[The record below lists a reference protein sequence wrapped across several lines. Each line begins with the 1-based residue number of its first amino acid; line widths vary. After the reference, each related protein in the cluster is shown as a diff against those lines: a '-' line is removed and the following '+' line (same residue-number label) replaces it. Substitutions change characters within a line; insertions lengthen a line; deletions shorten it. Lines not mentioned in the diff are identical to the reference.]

1 MADLATVLTD
11 PNFVNANPATKQ
23 AIFEKW
29 APQDP
34 NFANANPAT
43 QQAIMQKFGVGA
55 APAPAMPALPQSL
68 QMSVRPAM
76 PEAGIPAGPRQ
87 APQQGPTTGQ
97 QIYQAVR
104 PYAAPLV
111 EAGGAIG
118 GGLVGGTAGT
128 FGAGPVGTAV
138 GGIAGAGLG
147 YGMAKELL
155 QAADVAMG
163 VEKPRQG
170 MENVTKPVE
179 NIIEGSMYETGGR
192 LAANVL
198 GKVVGKIADLRQIP
212 EQKAAEIA
220 RNALGKDLPDVLNA
234 LRNAPA
240 GVNAA
245 QATAGI
251 TNPTW
256 QALIERRLASDPK
269 FVLNLKNMNEAEG
282 VNALAKLAGGST
294 ASEVR
299 GTLDASKNALNAMT
313 SPQREAA
320 LNRGNLGKSVAE
332 YEAQAGKLSTEA
344 AAEVQKVRDLISA
357 GKAAEAWARLDLI
370 KRGLP
375 VGASKYT
382 YGSEL
387 AEKAFGEWSNKAA
400 TGSLDLGQGARFAQ
414 AAADAMRAVGIKPL
428 EGAPLVKSITAIANK
443 PEYAGNDILAGA
455 VKTVADD
462 IAKWTSSG
470 GVIDLKALDAIRK
483 NSVNAAIQQ
492 LRPGADATTQRNLA
506 SSVLTKVK
514 PLIDDAIEAAGG
526 TGYKQYLADYAKGMQ
541 QIAERKLSGE
551 ALNLFK
557 TNKDAFVRLVQGES
571 PEAVEK
577 ILGPGS
583 YNIAKEVSD
592 NTLNVLQ
599 DQAAKVVRDLNI
611 KTQAAGGQEALKEL
625 LLQNM
630 SKFRLPSYITA
641 VAATTNKAVQIL
653 ENKIG
658 VKTMNTL
665 TEAFKTPQG
674 TADLLNTLPA
684 VERNR
689 VLKLLSDP
697 TQWKTSPARAAG
709 GATAASVNALAT
721 EEPQNALADTR
732 VIQLNNML
740 PGRP

>member
-1 MADLATVLTD
+1 MDVRLPDGTIIKGVPDGMSKADLTAKLQ
-11 PNFVNANPATKQ
+11 ANGYDMSKL
-23 AIFEKW
+23 
-29 APQDP
+29 
-34 NFANANPAT
+34 
-43 QQAIMQKFGVGA
+43 GLA
-55 APAPAMPALPQSL
+55 APASTAMP
-68 QMSVRPAM
+68 
-76 PEAGIPAGPRQ
+76 GPREPSLYQ
-87 APQQGPTTGQ
+87 RTREMVSPT
-97 QIYQAVR
+97 
-104 PYAAPLV
+104 V
-111 EAGGAIG
+111 EALGAVG
-118 GGLVGGTAGT
+118 GGLLGGAAGT
-128 FGAGPVGTAV
+128 FGAGPVGTVA
-138 GGIAGAGLG
+138 GGVAGAGLG
-147 YGMAKELL
+147 YGIAKELL
-155 QAADVAMG
+155 QAADVAMD

-170 MENVTKPVE
+170 MENVAKPVE
-179 NIIEGSMYETGGR
+179 NIIEGATYETGGR
-192 LAANVL
+192 LGAGVFS
-198 GKVVGKIADLRQIP
+198 KVAGKIADIRQIP
-212 EQKAAEIA
+212 VQKAAEIA
-220 RNALGKDLPDVLNA
+220 RNALGKDLPEVLNA

-240 GVNAA
+240 DVNAA
-245 QATAGI
+245 QATANI

-256 QALIERRLASDPK
+256 QALIERRLASQPT

-282 VNALAKLAGGST
+282 INALAKLAGGATST
-294 ASEVR
+294 ETR
-299 GTLDASKNALNAMT
+299 GTLEAAKNALNT
-313 SPQREAA
+313 VLGPLRESA
-320 LNRGNLGKSVAE
+320 LARGNLGKAVAD
-332 YEAQAGKLSTEA
+332 YEAQAGNLSAQA
-344 AAEVQKVRDLISA
+344 AAKVQEVRRLIDL
-357 GKAAEAWARLDLI
+357 GDHAAAAARLQEI
-370 KRGLP
+370 KAGLP
-375 VGASKYT
+375 AGSTAAPAKTQAGFSDKWATTFT
-382 YGSEL
+382 YPGKL
-387 AEKAFGEWSNKAA
+387 AQMSDDWAAQAA

-483 NSVNAAIQQ
+483 NSVTAAIQQ

-506 SSVLTKVK
+506 SSVLTKIK

-571 PEAVEK
+571 PETVEK
-577 ILGPGS
+577 ILGPGN
-583 YNIAKEVSD
+583 YDIAKEVSN

-599 DQAAKVVRDLNI
+599 DQATKVVRDLNI
-611 KTQAAGGQEALKEL
+611 KTQVAGGQDALKEL

-658 VKTMNTL
+658 TKTMNTL

-697 TQWKTSPARAAG
+697 AQWKTSPVRAAG
-709 GATAASVNALAT
+709 GATAATINALTT
-721 EEPQNALADTR
+721 EEPQNALAP
-732 VIQLNNML
+732 N
-740 PGRP
+740 